1 MLEKEI
7 TAASGRRLGSPRPSD
22 PLQQPRLLE
31 PPPAHGEDEPSGIHA
46 PGPPVAVPP
55 LARLGLDGFDQ
66 QREVATYVNLA
77 STLFLRCCF
86 THRSSEYSS
95 RSAAA
100 EALH

>member
-1 MLEKEI
+1 MK
-7 TAASGRRLGSPRPSD
+7 
-22 PLQQPRLLE
+22 QPHLLE
-31 PPPAHGEDEPSGIHA
+31 PLPAHGEDQPSGIHA

-55 LARLGLDGFDQ
+55 LARLGLGELDGFDQ
-66 QREVATYVNLA
+66 QREVETYVDLS

-86 THRSSEYSS
+86 TYRCSEYSS